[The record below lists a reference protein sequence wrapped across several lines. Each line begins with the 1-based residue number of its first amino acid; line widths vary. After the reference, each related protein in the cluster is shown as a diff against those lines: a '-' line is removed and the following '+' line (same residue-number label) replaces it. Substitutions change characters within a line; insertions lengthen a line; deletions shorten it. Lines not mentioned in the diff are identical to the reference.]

1 MDGDDSSTRFTVVL
15 AKSGRE
21 YEIPGDRSIL
31 EVLTAGGEDVMSSC
45 HLGVCGTCVTGVVS
59 GRPDHRDY
67 YLDEDE
73 RAAGTVMMICCSRSL
88 DDRLVLD
95 M

>member
-1 MDGDDSSTRFTVVL
+1 MSAEDQSHPFKVVL
-15 AKSGRE
+15 AKTGRE
-21 YEIPGDRSIL
+21 YDIPADRSIL
-31 EVLTAGGEDVMSSC
+31 EVLTAGGEDVASSC
-45 HLGVCGTCVTGVVS
+45 HLGVCGTCLTTVLA

-67 YLDEDE
+67 YLDDEE
-73 RAAGTVMMICCSRSL
+73 RASGNAMLICCSRSL